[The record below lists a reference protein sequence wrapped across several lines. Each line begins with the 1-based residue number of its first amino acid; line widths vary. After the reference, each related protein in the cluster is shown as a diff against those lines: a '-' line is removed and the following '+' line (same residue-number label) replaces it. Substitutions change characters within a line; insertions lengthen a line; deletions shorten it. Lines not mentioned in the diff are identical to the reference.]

1 MERESG
7 KQGIIKSFRLGAVCL
22 AFLLIGYET
31 SIFIHRASVE
41 RSSALRERPDTVFV
55 IDSSVAVALLEKE
68 PVESSGARCDCH
80 GAIRE
85 DTPSSETGGGVV
97 FPRGEGIPVRVG
109 SSGGVVVTKRAAE
122 RLVDRAGQ
130 FQVPESR
137 PRKVESFRFNPN
149 TVSVEDLRRL
159 GFSEKQA
166 AAIDNYRAKGGRF
179 RRRGD
184 FARSFVVA
192 DSVYRRLE
200 KYIDIPLVDINTADS
215 AAFDDLPG
223 IGGFFAS
230 KMVSYRR
237 ELGGY
242 SYKEQLMDI
251 WHFGKEKYDGLSD
264 LITCSPPRDSFALW
278 SLPADSLC
286 RHPYLRKW
294 STARSIVFYREH
306 NPREKW
312 TVEGLAAAGI
322 LDEESAERLSRCA
335 LK

>member
-7 KQGIIKSFRLGAVCL
+7 KPGIIKSFRLGAVCL

-41 RSSALRERPDTVFV
+41 RSSALREHPDTVFV
-55 IDSSVAVALLEKE
+55 IDSSVAAALLESGSGK
-68 PVESSGARCDCH
+68 SSGVRGDCH
-80 GAIRE
+80 GAVRE
-85 DTPSSETGGGVV
+85 DTPFEGTAGGG
-97 FPRGEGIPVRVG
+97 FSRGEGTSVRTV
-109 SSGGVVVTKRAAE
+109 SSGGVIVTKRASG
-122 RLVDRAGQ
+122 RVVDRAGQ
-130 FQVPESR
+130 FPVRESR
-137 PRKVESFRFNPN
+137 QRRVESFRFNPN

-184 FARSFVVA
+184 FAKSFVVA

-200 KYIDIPLVDINTADS
+200 KYIDIPLIDINTADS
-215 AAFDDLPG
+215 AAFDTLPG
-223 IGGFFAS
+223 IGGFFAA

-251 WHFGKEKYDGLSD
+251 WHFDREKYDGLSD

-286 RHPYLRKW
+286 RHPYVRKW
-294 STARSIVFYREH
+294 STARAIVFYREH
-306 NPREKW
+306 NPLEKW
-312 TVEGLAAAGI
+312 TVDGLAAAGI
-322 LDEESAERLSRCA
+322 LDGESAEKLSRCA

>member
-7 KQGIIKSFRLGAVCL
+7 KPGIIKSFRLGAVCL

-41 RSSALRERPDTVFV
+41 RSSVLRERPDTVFV
-55 IDSSVAVALLEKE
+55 IDSAVAAEVLKTGPAETVAGTGASAGKD
-68 PVESSGARCDCH
+68 SSGR
-80 GAIRE
+80 I
-85 DTPSSETGGGVV
+85 
-97 FPRGEGIPVRVG
+97 I
-109 SSGGVVVTKRAAE
+109 VTKRAAG
-122 RLVDRAGQ
+122 RVADRTEQ
-130 FQVPESR
+130 FPSSEHR
-137 PRKVESFRFNPN
+137 ARNVESFRFNPN
-149 TVSVEDLRRL
+149 TVSVGDLRRL

-251 WHFGKEKYDGLSD
+251 WHFDKEKYDGLSD

>member
-7 KQGIIKSFRLGAVCL
+7 KPGIIKSFRLGAVCL
-22 AFLLIGYET
+22 AFLLIGYEV

-55 IDSSVAVALLEKE
+55 IDSSAAAGLLESGT
-68 PVESSGARCDCH
+68 VGAESSVRRD
-80 GAIRE
+80 
-85 DTPSSETGGGVV
+85 STG
-97 FPRGEGIPVRVG
+97 RVI
-109 SSGGVVVTKRAAE
+109 VTKRAAG
-122 RLVDRAGQ
+122 RVADRA
-130 FQVPESR
+130 VPFPEPEHR

-149 TVSVEDLRRL
+149 TVSVEDLCRL

-184 FARSFVVA
+184 FAKSFVVA

-200 KYIDIPLVDINTADS
+200 RYIDIPLVDINVADS
-215 AAFDDLPG
+215 AAFDALPG
-223 IGGFFAS
+223 IGGFFAA
-230 KMVSYRR
+230 KMVSYRK

-242 SYKEQLMDI
+242 SYPEQLMDI
-251 WHFGKEKYDGLSD
+251 WHFDREKYDGLSD
-264 LITCSPPRDSFALW
+264 LITCSTPRDSFALW

-286 RHPYLRKW
+286 RHPYIRKW

-312 TVEGLAAAGI
+312 TVDGLAEAGI
-322 LDEESAERLSRCA
+322 LDEDAAWKLSRCA